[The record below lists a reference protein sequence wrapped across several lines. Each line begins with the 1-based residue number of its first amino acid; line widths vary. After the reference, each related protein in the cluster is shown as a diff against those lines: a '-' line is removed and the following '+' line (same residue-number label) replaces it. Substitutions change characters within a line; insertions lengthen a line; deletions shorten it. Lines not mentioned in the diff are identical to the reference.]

1 MLRRLSL
8 SLCIVVLAGCGLSGC
23 GSETRR
29 ALGLDKRS
37 PDEFAVVSRAPLTVP
52 PDFRLRPPEQ
62 GAPRPQE
69 LSTSDQARDA
79 VFGGR
84 VQARRVAT
92 TRGEGALLKL
102 AGVDQSVPGIRSIV
116 DRETSVFAREE
127 KTFTDRLVFWR
138 DPEPTGTM
146 VDAAAEAKRLR
157 QNQALGKAV
166 TEGDTPKIERR
177 QRALLEG
184 LL

>member
-8 SLCIVVLAGCGLSGC
+8 SLCIVALAGGGLSGC
-23 GSETRR
+23 GGETRR

-102 AGVDQSVPGIRSIV
+102 AGVDQSIPGIRSIV

>member
-8 SLCIVVLAGCGLSGC
+8 SLCILALAGGGLSGC
-23 GSETRR
+23 GGETRR
-29 ALGLDKRS
+29 ALGLEKRS

-69 LSTSDQARDA
+69 MSTADQARDA

-84 VQARRVAT
+84 SQTRRSGT
-92 TRGEGALLKL
+92 TRGEGSLLKQ
-102 AGVDQSVPGIRSIV
+102 AGADQAVLGIRSVV
-116 DRETSVFAREE
+116 DRETSVLAREE

-146 VDAAAEAKRLR
+146 VDAAAESRRLR
-157 QNQALGKAV
+157 QNQALGKSV

-184 LL
+184 LF